1 MKLVHNIF
9 IFTMLLCVAVHGVS
23 FSQICIGAAHGDSKI
38 DWTDNCHAPAKD
50 VHHVNDVHIKDVYD
64 SPERSLNHEEGNCI
78 DIFIT
83 SAAATICSETCDPI
97 DLQCFK
103 KPVTIKSD
111 TFDHL
116 FSFANFSPSS
126 PTLFAAFTDITL
138 LSIASTI
145 LII

>member
-1 MKLVHNIF
+1 MKLFHHIF
-9 IFTMLLCVAVHGVS
+9 IYTMFLCVSVHGVS
-23 FSQICIGAAHGDSKI
+23 FSQICIGPAHGDSDI
-38 DWTDNCHAPAKD
+38 DWADNCHGPAKD
-50 VHHVNDVHIKDVYD
+50 VHHVNDVHINDLPD

-83 SAAATICSETCDPI
+83 SVAATISSSTGDPG

-103 KPVTIKSD
+103 KPVIIKSD

-116 FSFANFSPSS
+116 FSFVNFSPSR
-126 PTLFAAFTDITL
+126 PTLFPAFTDITF